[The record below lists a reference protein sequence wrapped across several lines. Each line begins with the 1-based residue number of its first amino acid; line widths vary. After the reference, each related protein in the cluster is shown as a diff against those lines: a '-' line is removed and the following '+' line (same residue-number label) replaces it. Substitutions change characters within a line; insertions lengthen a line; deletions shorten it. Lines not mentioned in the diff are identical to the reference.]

1 MKISSE
7 IKDNIVIL
15 KIDGE
20 LDYENTEELGKKIDD
35 CLNNEQNQIV
45 LNMKNVDYINSA
57 GLRILVQAWKKATN
71 MSGNIKFSN
80 LQIFVQ
86 RMFRITNLS
95 GVFNVYIDEMDAVKS
110 FK

>member
-7 IKDNIVIL
+7 IINNIVIL
-15 KIDGE
+15 RIDGE
-20 LDYENTEELGKKIDD
+20 LDYENTEQVGNKINEL
-35 CLNNEQNQIV
+35 LENNQNNIV

-57 GLRILVQAWKKATN
+57 GLRILVQAWKKAN
-71 MSGNIKFSN
+71 NVSGCLKFSN